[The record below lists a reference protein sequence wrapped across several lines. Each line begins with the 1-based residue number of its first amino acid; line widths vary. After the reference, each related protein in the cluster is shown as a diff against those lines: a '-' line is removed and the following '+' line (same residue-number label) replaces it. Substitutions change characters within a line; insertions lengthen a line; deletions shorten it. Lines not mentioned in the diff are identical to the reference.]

1 MLWPDAVVTG
11 GPTLTTMTTGPLLLS
26 ELGSDPGSVLR
37 LVARFDALEE
47 QEANA
52 DAAVRFAALTAECP
66 VGVRWP
72 GGTVVRYDASGRL
85 DPGDPIEDGAAPPS
99 DRDETVV
106 WVERDGPGH
115 PLDQVLLDRLR
126 RLVGRVA
133 ARTGVSGTPHL
144 GAPALLE
151 VVLSAKEHRE
161 DRARAIR
168 LLGLDETRPTCVLAA
183 SGHSPRETVRLITAE
198 LPTPTVRS
206 AVIGNATAIVCQG
219 SFDMRELSDRLER
232 LVVGHFPAV
241 VNIGTAS
248 GPWVG
253 IGSLGSAFGAST
265 SWHEAV
271 RALRFASSTGFG
283 RRVVAYERLSSL
295 ELLAE
300 LPIDRVRRNRDVAR
314 INDIASSPAGDLDVR
329 TTEAF
334 FVYGSLRRTAA
345 ELHVHH
351 STVAARLARVQTAM
365 GWDLEDP
372 VDRFLGTLVLMVRR
386 IAMTS
391 AELADADLL

>member
-1 MLWPDAVVTG
+1 
-11 GPTLTTMTTGPLLLS
+11 MTTAPVLLS
-26 ELGSDPGSVLR
+26 ELGTDPASVLR
-37 LVARFDALEE
+37 LVAQFDAMEE

-52 DAAVRFAALTAECP
+52 DAAVRFAALTAGCP

-72 GGTVVRYDASGRL
+72 GGTAVRYDASGRL
-85 DPGDPIEDGAAPPS
+85 DPIDDGAAPPVGH
-99 DRDETVV
+99 ETVV
-106 WVERDGPGH
+106 WVERDGSGH
-115 PLDQVLLDRLR
+115 PLDAVLLDRLR
-126 RLVGRVA
+126 RVIGRVA

-144 GAPALLE
+144 GDPALLE

-161 DRARAIR
+161 DRARAMR
-168 LLGLDETRPTCVLAA
+168 LLGLDELRPTCVLAA
-183 SGHSPRETVRLITAE
+183 SGHSPGETVHLITDVLSA
-198 LPTPTVRS
+198 PTVRS

-232 LVVGHFPAV
+232 LIVERFPAV
-241 VNIGTAS
+241 VSTHTAS

-253 IGSLGSAFGAST
+253 IGSVGSAFSAST

-295 ELLAE
+295 ELLAD

-314 INDIASSPAGDLDVR
+314 INEIASTPAGDLDVQ

-351 STVAARLARVQTAM
+351 STVAARLARIQAAM
-365 GWDLEDP
+365 GWDFEDP

-386 IAMTS
+386 ISMSS

>member
-1 MLWPDAVVTG
+1 
-11 GPTLTTMTTGPLLLS
+11 MTTAPVLLS
-26 ELGSDPGSVLR
+26 ELGTDPASVLR
-37 LVARFDALEE
+37 LVAQFDALEE
-47 QEANA
+47 QEVNA
-52 DAAVRFAALTAECP
+52 DAAVRFAALIAGCP
-66 VGVRWP
+66 AGVRWP
-72 GGTVVRYDASGRL
+72 GGTAVRYDASGRL
-85 DPGDPIEDGAAPPS
+85 DPIESGAAPVPEG
-99 DRDETVV
+99 DEIVV
-106 WVERDGPGH
+106 WVEREGSGH
-115 PLDQVLLDRLR
+115 PLDGVLLDRLR
-126 RLVGRVA
+126 RVVGRVA

-144 GAPALLE
+144 GDPALLE
-151 VVLSAKEHRE
+151 VVVSAKEHRE

-168 LLGLDETRPTCVLAA
+168 LLGLDETRPTCVLAT
-183 SGHSPRETVRLITAE
+183 SGHSPRETVRLVTGE
-198 LPTPTVRS
+198 LAAPTVRS

-232 LVVGHFPAV
+232 VIVEQFPAV
-241 VNIGTAS
+241 VNTGTAS
-248 GPWVG
+248 GPWIG
-253 IGSLGSAFGAST
+253 IGSVGSAFGAST

-295 ELLAE
+295 ELLAD
-300 LPIDRVRRNRDVAR
+300 LPIERVRRNRDVAR
-314 INDIASSPAGDLDVR
+314 INEIAATPAGDLDVR

-351 STVAARLARVQTAM
+351 STVAARLARVQAAM
-365 GWDLEDP
+365 GWDFEDP

-386 IAMTS
+386 ISMSS

>member
-1 MLWPDAVVTG
+1 
-11 GPTLTTMTTGPLLLS
+11 MTTAPVLLS
-26 ELGSDPGSVLR
+26 ELGTDPASVLR
-37 LVARFDALEE
+37 LVAQFDAMEE

-52 DAAVRFAALTAECP
+52 DAAVRFAALTAGCP

-85 DPGDPIEDGAAPPS
+85 DPIDDGAPPVGH
-99 DRDETVV
+99 ETVV
-106 WVERDGPGH
+106 WVERDGAGH
-115 PLDQVLLDRLR
+115 PLDAVLLDRLR
-126 RLVGRVA
+126 RLLGRVA

-144 GAPALLE
+144 GDPALLE

-183 SGHSPRETVRLITAE
+183 SGHSPRETVRLVTGE
-198 LPTPTVRS
+198 LAAPTVRS

-219 SFDMRELSDRLER
+219 SFDMTELSDRLER
-232 LVVGHFPAV
+232 VIVEQFPAV

-248 GPWVG
+248 GPWIG
-253 IGSLGSAFGAST
+253 IGSVGSAFSASA
-265 SWHEAV
+265 SWHEAI

-295 ELLAE
+295 ELLAD

-314 INDIASSPAGDLDVR
+314 INEIASTPAGDLDVR

-351 STVAARLARVQTAM
+351 STVAARLARVQAAM
-365 GWDLEDP
+365 GWDFEEP

-386 IAMTS
+386 IAMSS

>member
-1 MLWPDAVVTG
+1 
-11 GPTLTTMTTGPLLLS
+11 MTTGPLVLS
-26 ELGSDPGSVLR
+26 ELGTDPASVLR
-37 LVARFDALEE
+37 LVGQFDALEE
-47 QEANA
+47 QEVNA
-52 DAAVRFAALTAECP
+52 DAAVRFAALIAGCP

-85 DPGDPIEDGAAPPS
+85 DPIEDGAAPPPNQQ
-99 DRDETVV
+99 ETVV

-115 PLDQVLLDRLR
+115 PLDAVLLDRLR

-133 ARTGVSGTPHL
+133 VRTGVSGTPHL
-144 GAPALLE
+144 GDPALLE

-183 SGHSPRETVRLITAE
+183 SGHSPRETVRLVTGE
-198 LPTPTVRS
+198 LAAPTVRS

-232 LVVGHFPAV
+232 LIVEQFPAV
-241 VNIGTAS
+241 VNVGTAA
-248 GPWVG
+248 GPWIG
-253 IGSLGSAFGAST
+253 IGSMGNAFAAST
-265 SWHEAV
+265 SWHEAI

-295 ELLAE
+295 ELLAD

-314 INDIASSPAGDLDVR
+314 INEIASTPAGDLDVQ

-345 ELHVHH
+345 EMHVHH
-351 STVAARLARVQTAM
+351 STVAARLARVQAAM
-365 GWDLEDP
+365 GWDFEDP

-386 IAMTS
+386 IAMSS

>member
-1 MLWPDAVVTG
+1 
-11 GPTLTTMTTGPLLLS
+11 MTTAPVLLS
-26 ELGSDPGSVLR
+26 ELGSDPASVLR
-37 LVARFDALEE
+37 LVAQFDALEE
-47 QEANA
+47 QEVNA
-52 DAAVRFAALTAECP
+52 DAAVRFAALIAGCP

-85 DPGDPIEDGAAPPS
+85 DPIDDGASPAC

-106 WVERDGPGH
+106 WVERDGSGH
-115 PLDQVLLDRLR
+115 PLDEVLLDRLR
-126 RLVGRVA
+126 RLISRVA

-144 GAPALLE
+144 GDPALLE

-183 SGHSPRETVRLITAE
+183 SGHSPRETLRLITGE
-198 LPTPTVRS
+198 LAAPTVRS
-206 AVIGNATAIVCQG
+206 AVIGNATAVVCQG

-232 LVVGHFPAV
+232 LIVEVFPAV
-241 VNIGTAS
+241 VNTGTAS
-248 GPWVG
+248 GPWIG
-253 IGSLGSAFGAST
+253 IGSVGNAFSAST

-295 ELLAE
+295 ELLAD

-314 INDIASSPAGDLDVR
+314 INEIASTPAGDLDVR
-329 TTEAF
+329 TAEAF

-351 STVAARLARVQTAM
+351 STVAARLARMQAAM
-365 GWDLEDP
+365 GWDFEDP

-386 IAMTS
+386 IAISS

>member
-1 MLWPDAVVTG
+1 MTN
-11 GPTLTTMTTGPLLLS
+11 GPVLLS
-26 ELGSDPGSVLR
+26 ELGTDPASVLR
-37 LVARFDALEE
+37 LVGQFDALEE
-47 QEANA
+47 QAA
-52 DAAVRFAALTAECP
+52 DVDAAVRFAATVAASP

-72 GGTVVRYDASGRL
+72 DGAVVRYDASGQS
-85 DPGDPIEDGAAPPS
+85 DSS
-99 DRDETVV
+99 DRAVPAPDRNDVVV
-106 WVERDGPGH
+106 WLERGGPGH

-126 RLVGRVA
+126 RLVRRFG
-133 ARTGVSGTPHL
+133 ARPSVSETPHL
-144 GAPALLE
+144 GDPALLE
-151 VVLSAKEHRE
+151 VVLSGKEHRE

-183 SGHSPRETVRLITAE
+183 SGHSPPETVRFITDE
-198 LPTPTVRS
+198 LPAAAVRT

-219 SFDMRELSDRLER
+219 AFDMRELSDRLEQR
-232 LVVGHFPAV
+232 IVERFPAV
-241 VNIGTAS
+241 VSTHTAS

-253 IGSLGSAFGAST
+253 IGSAGSAFNAST
-265 SWHEAV
+265 SWNEAV

-295 ELLAE
+295 ELLAD
-300 LPIDRVRRNRDVAR
+300 LPADRVRRNRDVVR
-314 INDIASSPAGDLDVR
+314 IDEIASTPSGDLDVQ

-351 STVAARLARVQTAM
+351 STVAARLARVQAAM
-365 GWDLEDP
+365 GWDFEDP

-386 IAMTS
+386 IALSS

>member
-1 MLWPDAVVTG
+1 
-11 GPTLTTMTTGPLLLS
+11 MTTAPVLLS
-26 ELGSDPGSVLR
+26 ELGSDPASVLR
-37 LVARFDALEE
+37 LVAQFDALEE

-52 DAAVRFAALTAECP
+52 DAAVRFAALIAGCP

-85 DPGDPIEDGAAPPS
+85 DPVEGGAGPAS
-99 DRDETVV
+99 DRNETVV

-115 PLDQVLLDRLR
+115 PLDDVLLDRLR

-133 ARTGVSGTPHL
+133 ARTGVSGVPHL
-144 GAPALLE
+144 GDPALLE

-183 SGHSPRETVRLITAE
+183 SGHSPRETVRLITGE
-198 LPTPTVRS
+198 LAAPTVRS

-219 SFDMRELSDRLER
+219 TFDMRELSDRLER
-232 LVVGHFPAV
+232 LVVEQFPAV
-241 VNIGTAS
+241 VNTGTAS
-248 GPWVG
+248 GPWIG
-253 IGSLGSAFGAST
+253 IGSVGNAFSAST

-295 ELLAE
+295 ELLAD

-314 INDIASSPAGDLDVR
+314 INEIASTPAGDLDVR

-351 STVAARLARVQTAM
+351 STVAARLARVQAAM
-365 GWDLEDP
+365 GWDFEDP

-386 IAMTS
+386 IAMSS

>member
-1 MLWPDAVVTG
+1 
-11 GPTLTTMTTGPLLLS
+11 MTTVPVLLS
-26 ELGSDPGSVLR
+26 ELGSDPASVLR
-37 LVARFDALEE
+37 LVAQFDALEE
-47 QEANA
+47 QEVNA
-52 DAAVRFAALTAECP
+52 DAAVRFAALVAGCP

-85 DPGDPIEDGAAPPS
+85 DPIDDGAWPAS
-99 DRDETVV
+99 DRHETVV
-106 WVERDGPGH
+106 WVERDGSGH
-115 PLDQVLLDRLR
+115 PLDEVLLDRLR
-126 RLVGRVA
+126 RLVSHVA

-144 GAPALLE
+144 GDPALLE

-183 SGHSPRETVRLITAE
+183 SGHSPRETLRLITDE
-198 LPTPTVRS
+198 LAAPTVRS
-206 AVIGNATAIVCQG
+206 AVIGNATAVVCQG

-232 LVVGHFPAV
+232 LVVEQFPAV
-241 VNIGTAS
+241 VNTGTAS
-248 GPWVG
+248 GPWIG
-253 IGSLGSAFGAST
+253 IGSVGNAFSAST

-295 ELLAE
+295 ELLAD

-314 INDIASSPAGDLDVR
+314 INEIASTPAGDLDVR
-329 TTEAF
+329 TAEAF
-334 FVYGSLRRTAA
+334 FVYGSLRRTAT

-351 STVAARLARVQTAM
+351 STVAARVARVQAAM
-365 GWDLEDP
+365 GWDFEDP
-372 VDRFLGTLVLMVRR
+372 VDRFLGTLVLTIRR
-386 IAMTS
+386 IAMSS

>member
-1 MLWPDAVVTG
+1 
-11 GPTLTTMTTGPLLLS
+11 MTTGPVLLS
-26 ELGSDPGSVLR
+26 ELGTDPASVLR
-37 LVARFDALEE
+37 LVAQFDALEE
-47 QEANA
+47 QEADA
-52 DAAVRFAALTAECP
+52 DAAVRFAALAAQCP
-66 VGVRWP
+66 VSVCWP
-72 GGTVVRYDASGRL
+72 GGAVVRYDASGRP
-85 DPGDPIEDGAAPPS
+85 DPVAGDRVPVSDGPEPVA
-99 DRDETVV
+99 
-106 WVERDGPGH
+106 WLERDGSGH
-115 PLDQVLLDRLR
+115 PLDDVLLDRLR
-126 RLVGRVA
+126 RVVRRVA

-144 GAPALLE
+144 GDPALPE
-151 VVLSAKEHRE
+151 VVLSGKEHRE

-183 SGHSPRETVRLITAE
+183 SGHSPAETVRLITGE
-198 LPTPTVRS
+198 LPVTTVRS
-206 AVIGNATAIVCQG
+206 AVIGNATAILCQG
-219 SFDMRELSDRLER
+219 TFDIRELSDRLER
-232 LVVGHFPAV
+232 VVVEHFPAT
-241 VNIGTAS
+241 VNTHAAA

-253 IGSLGSAFGAST
+253 IGSVGTAFSAST

-295 ELLAE
+295 ELLAD

-314 INDIASSPAGDLDVR
+314 INEIAATPAGELDVE

-351 STVAARLARVQTAM
+351 STVAARLARIQARM
-365 GWDLEDP
+365 GWDFEDP

-386 IAMTS
+386 IALSS

>member
-1 MLWPDAVVTG
+1 
-11 GPTLTTMTTGPLLLS
+11 MTTGPLQLS
-26 ELGSDPGSVLR
+26 ELGTDPGSVLR
-37 LVARFDALEE
+37 LVAQFDALEE
-47 QEANA
+47 QEVNA
-52 DAAVRFAALTAECP
+52 DAAVRFAALTAGCP

-85 DPGDPIEDGAAPPS
+85 DPVDEGAAPAS
-99 DRDETVV
+99 GHEIVV

-115 PLDQVLLDRLR
+115 PLDDVLLDRLQ
-126 RLVGRVA
+126 RLIGRVA

-144 GAPALLE
+144 GDPALLE

-183 SGHSPRETVRLITAE
+183 SGHSPRETVRLITGE
-198 LPTPTVRS
+198 LAAPTVRS

-232 LVVGHFPAV
+232 RIVEEFPAV
-241 VNIGTAS
+241 VNTGTAS
-248 GPWVG
+248 GPWIG
-253 IGSLGSAFGAST
+253 IGSVGNAFSAST

-295 ELLAE
+295 ELLAD

-314 INDIASSPAGDLDVR
+314 INEIASTAAGDLDVR

-351 STVAARLARVQTAM
+351 STVAARLARVQAAM
-365 GWDLEDP
+365 GWDFEDP

-386 IAMTS
+386 IAMSS

>member
-1 MLWPDAVVTG
+1 MLWPDAEVG
-11 GPTLTTMTTGPLLLS
+11 SGPTLSIMTTVPVLLS
-26 ELGSDPGSVLR
+26 ELGSDPASVLR
-37 LVARFDALEE
+37 LVAQFDALEE
-47 QEANA
+47 QEVNA
-52 DAAVRFAALTAECP
+52 DAAVRFAALIAGCP

-85 DPGDPIEDGAAPPS
+85 DPIDDGASQAS
-99 DRDETVV
+99 DRHETVV
-106 WVERDGPGH
+106 WVERDGSGH
-115 PLDQVLLDRLR
+115 PLDEVLLDRLR
-126 RLVGRVA
+126 RLVSHVA
-133 ARTGVSGTPHL
+133 ARTGVSGTPYL
-144 GAPALLE
+144 GDPALLE

-183 SGHSPRETVRLITAE
+183 SGHSPRETLRLITDE
-198 LPTPTVRS
+198 LAAPTVRS
-206 AVIGNATAIVCQG
+206 AVIGNATAVVCQG

-232 LVVGHFPAV
+232 LIVEQFPAV
-241 VNIGTAS
+241 VSTGTAS
-248 GPWVG
+248 GPWIG
-253 IGSLGSAFGAST
+253 IGSVGNAFSAST

-295 ELLAE
+295 ELLAD

-314 INDIASSPAGDLDVR
+314 INEIASTPAGDLDVR

-351 STVAARLARVQTAM
+351 STVAARLARVQAAM
-365 GWDLEDP
+365 GWDFEDP

-386 IAMTS
+386 IAMSS

>member
-1 MLWPDAVVTG
+1 
-11 GPTLTTMTTGPLLLS
+11 MTTGPLVLS
-26 ELGSDPGSVLR
+26 ELGTDPASVLR
-37 LVARFDALEE
+37 LVAQFDAMEE
-47 QEANA
+47 QEVNV
-52 DAAVRFAALTAECP
+52 DAAVRFAALIAGCP
-66 VGVRWP
+66 VGVRRP

-85 DPGDPIEDGAAPPS
+85 DPIEPGAPPVPEG
-99 DRDETVV
+99 DETVV
-106 WVERDGPGH
+106 WVQRDGPGH
-115 PLDQVLLDRLR
+115 PLDAVLLDRLR
-126 RLVGRVA
+126 RLVVRLA

-144 GAPALLE
+144 GDPALLV

-168 LLGLDETRPTCVLAA
+168 LLGLDENRPTCVLAA
-183 SGHSPRETVRLITAE
+183 SGHSPRETVRLITGE
-198 LPTPTVRS
+198 LAAPTVRS

-219 SFDMRELSDRLER
+219 SFDMTELSDRLER
-232 LVVGHFPAV
+232 VIVEQFPAV
-241 VNIGTAS
+241 VNTGTAS
-248 GPWVG
+248 GPWIG
-253 IGSLGSAFGAST
+253 IGSVGSAFSAST

-283 RRVVAYERLSSL
+283 RRVVAHERLSSL
-295 ELLAE
+295 ELLAD

-314 INDIASSPAGDLDVR
+314 INEIAATPAGDLDVQ

-351 STVAARLARVQTAM
+351 STVAARLARVQAAM
-365 GWDLEDP
+365 GWDFEDP

-386 IAMTS
+386 IAMSS

>member
-1 MLWPDAVVTG
+1 
-11 GPTLTTMTTGPLLLS
+11 MTTAPVLLS
-26 ELGSDPGSVLR
+26 ELGSDPASVLR
-37 LVARFDALEE
+37 LVAQFDALEE
-47 QEANA
+47 QEVNA
-52 DAAVRFAALTAECP
+52 DAAVRFAALIAGCP

-85 DPGDPIEDGAAPPS
+85 DPIDDGASPAC

-106 WVERDGPGH
+106 WVERDGSGH
-115 PLDQVLLDRLR
+115 PLDEVLLDRLR
-126 RLVGRVA
+126 RLISRVA

-144 GAPALLE
+144 GDPALLE

-183 SGHSPRETVRLITAE
+183 SGHSPRETLRLITGE
-198 LPTPTVRS
+198 LAAPTVRS
-206 AVIGNATAIVCQG
+206 AVIGNATAVVCQG

-232 LVVGHFPAV
+232 LIVEVFPAV
-241 VNIGTAS
+241 VNTGTAS
-248 GPWVG
+248 GPWIG
-253 IGSLGSAFGAST
+253 IGSVGNAFSAST

-295 ELLAE
+295 ELLAD

-314 INDIASSPAGDLDVR
+314 INEIASTPAGDLDVR
-329 TTEAF
+329 TAEAF

-351 STVAARLARVQTAM
+351 STVAARLARMQAAM
-365 GWDLEDP
+365 GWDFEDP
-372 VDRFLGTLVLMVRR
+372 VDRFLGTLVLIVRR
-386 IAMTS
+386 IAISS

>member
-1 MLWPDAVVTG
+1 
-11 GPTLTTMTTGPLLLS
+11 MTAGPLVLS
-26 ELGSDPGSVLR
+26 ELGSDPASVLR
-37 LVARFDALEE
+37 LVTQFDALEE
-47 QEANA
+47 QEVNA
-52 DAAVRFAALTAECP
+52 DAAVRFAALIAGCP
-66 VGVRWP
+66 IGVRWP
-72 GGTVVRYDASGRL
+72 GGTAVRYDASGRL
-85 DPGDPIEDGAAPPS
+85 DPTESGAAAA
-99 DRDETVV
+99 DGDEIVV
-106 WVERDGPGH
+106 WVEREGSGH
-115 PLDQVLLDRLR
+115 PLDGVLLDRLR
-126 RLVGRVA
+126 RVVRHVA

-144 GAPALLE
+144 GDPALLE
-151 VVLSAKEHRE
+151 VVVSAKEHRE

-183 SGHSPRETVRLITAE
+183 SGHSPRETVRLVTGE
-198 LPTPTVRS
+198 LAAPTVRS

-232 LVVGHFPAV
+232 VIVEQFPAV
-241 VNIGTAS
+241 VNTGTAP
-248 GPWVG
+248 GPWIG
-253 IGSLGSAFGAST
+253 IGSVGSAFSAST

-295 ELLAE
+295 ELLAD
-300 LPIDRVRRNRDVAR
+300 LPIERVRRNRDVAR
-314 INDIASSPAGDLDVR
+314 INEIAATPAGDLDVR

-351 STVAARLARVQTAM
+351 STVAARLARVQAAM
-365 GWDLEDP
+365 GWDFEDP

-386 IAMTS
+386 ISMSS

>member
-1 MLWPDAVVTG
+1 
-11 GPTLTTMTTGPLLLS
+11 MTTGPLVLS
-26 ELGSDPGSVLR
+26 ELGTDPASVLR
-37 LVARFDALEE
+37 LVAQFDAMEE
-47 QEANA
+47 QEVNV
-52 DAAVRFAALTAECP
+52 DAAVRFAALIAGCP

-85 DPGDPIEDGAAPPS
+85 DPIEPGAPPVPEG
-99 DRDETVV
+99 DETVV
-106 WVERDGPGH
+106 WVQRDGPGH
-115 PLDQVLLDRLR
+115 PLDAVLLDRLR
-126 RLVGRVA
+126 RLVVRLA

-144 GAPALLE
+144 GDPALLE

-168 LLGLDETRPTCVLAA
+168 LLGLDENRPTCVLAA
-183 SGHSPRETVRLITAE
+183 SGHPPRETVRLITGE
-198 LPTPTVRS
+198 LAAPTVRS

-219 SFDMRELSDRLER
+219 SFDMTELSDRLER
-232 LVVGHFPAV
+232 VIVEQFPAV
-241 VNIGTAS
+241 VNTGTAS
-248 GPWVG
+248 GPWIG
-253 IGSLGSAFGAST
+253 IGSVGSVFSAST

-283 RRVVAYERLSSL
+283 RRVVAHERLSSL
-295 ELLAE
+295 ELLAD
-300 LPIDRVRRNRDVAR
+300 LPIDRVRRNRDVVR
-314 INDIASSPAGDLDVR
+314 INEIAATPAGDLDVQ

-351 STVAARLARVQTAM
+351 STVAARLARVQAAM
-365 GWDLEDP
+365 GWDFEDP

-386 IAMTS
+386 IAMSS

>member
-1 MLWPDAVVTG
+1 
-11 GPTLTTMTTGPLLLS
+11 MTTAPVLLS
-26 ELGSDPGSVLR
+26 ELGSDPASVLR
-37 LVARFDALEE
+37 LVAQFDALEE

-52 DAAVRFAALTAECP
+52 DAAVRFAALIAGCP

-85 DPGDPIEDGAAPPS
+85 DPIADGASPPS
-99 DRDETVV
+99 DRHETVV
-106 WVERDGPGH
+106 WVERDGSGH
-115 PLDQVLLDRLR
+115 PLDEVLLDRLR
-126 RLVGRVA
+126 RLVSHVA

-144 GAPALLE
+144 GDPALLE

-183 SGHSPRETVRLITAE
+183 SGHSPRETLRLITDE
-198 LPTPTVRS
+198 LAAPTVRS
-206 AVIGNATAIVCQG
+206 AVIGNATAVVCQG

-232 LVVGHFPAV
+232 LIVEQFPAV
-241 VNIGTAS
+241 VSTGTAS
-248 GPWVG
+248 GPWIG
-253 IGSLGSAFGAST
+253 IGSVGNAFSATT

-295 ELLAE
+295 ELLAD

-314 INDIASSPAGDLDVR
+314 INEIASTPAGDLDVR

-334 FVYGSLRRTAA
+334 FVYGSLGRTAA

-351 STVAARLARVQTAM
+351 STVAARLARVQAAM
-365 GWDLEDP
+365 GWDFEDP

-386 IAMTS
+386 IAMS
-391 AELADADLL
+391 SGALADAGLL

>member
-1 MLWPDAVVTG
+1 
-11 GPTLTTMTTGPLLLS
+11 MTTGPLLLS

-37 LVARFDALEE
+37 LVAQFDALEE
-47 QEANA
+47 QEVNA
-52 DAAVRFAALTAECP
+52 DAAVRFAALIAGCP

-85 DPGDPIEDGAAPPS
+85 DPIEDGIEGGTVPTTDQNDA
-99 DRDETVV
+99 VV
-106 WVERDGPGH
+106 WVERDGTGH
-115 PLDQVLLDRLR
+115 PLDEVLLDRLR
-126 RLVGRVA
+126 RLVRRVA

-144 GAPALLE
+144 GDPALLE

-183 SGHSPRETVRLITAE
+183 SGYSPRETVRLVTGE
-198 LPTPTVRS
+198 LPAPTVRS

-219 SFDMRELSDRLER
+219 SIDMTELSDRLER
-232 LVVGHFPAV
+232 VIVEQFPAV
-241 VNIGTAS
+241 VNTGTAS
-248 GPWVG
+248 GPWIG
-253 IGSLGSAFGAST
+253 IGSLGNAFSAST

-295 ELLAE
+295 ELLAD

-314 INDIASSPAGDLDVR
+314 INEIASSPAGELDVQ

-351 STVAARLARVQTAM
+351 STVAARLARVQAAM
-365 GWDLEDP
+365 GWDFDEP

-386 IAMTS
+386 IAMSS

>member
-1 MLWPDAVVTG
+1 
-11 GPTLTTMTTGPLLLS
+11 MTTVPVLLS
-26 ELGSDPGSVLR
+26 ELGSDPASVLR
-37 LVARFDALEE
+37 LVAQFDALEE
-47 QEANA
+47 QEVNA
-52 DAAVRFAALTAECP
+52 DAAVRFAALIAGCP

-72 GGTVVRYDASGRL
+72 GGTVVRYDASGCL
-85 DPGDPIEDGAAPPS
+85 DPIDDGASPAS
-99 DRDETVV
+99 DRHETVV
-106 WVERDGPGH
+106 WVERDGSGH
-115 PLDQVLLDRLR
+115 PLDEVLLDRLR
-126 RLVGRVA
+126 RLVSRVA

-144 GAPALLE
+144 GDPALLE

-183 SGHSPRETVRLITAE
+183 SGHSPRETLRLITDE
-198 LPTPTVRS
+198 LAAPTVRS
-206 AVIGNATAIVCQG
+206 AVIGNATAVVCQG

-232 LVVGHFPAV
+232 LIVEQFPAV
-241 VNIGTAS
+241 VSTGTAS
-248 GPWVG
+248 GPWIG
-253 IGSLGSAFGAST
+253 IGSVGNAFGAST
-265 SWHEAV
+265 AWREAV

-295 ELLAE
+295 ELLAD

-314 INDIASSPAGDLDVR
+314 INEIASTPAGDLDVR

-334 FVYGSLRRTAA
+334 FVYGSLRRSAA

-351 STVAARLARVQTAM
+351 STVAARLARVQAAM
-365 GWDLEDP
+365 GWDFEDP

-386 IAMTS
+386 IAMSS

>member
-1 MLWPDAVVTG
+1 
-11 GPTLTTMTTGPLLLS
+11 MTAGPLVLS
-26 ELGSDPGSVLR
+26 ELGSDPASVLR
-37 LVARFDALEE
+37 LVAQFDALEE
-47 QEANA
+47 QEVNA
-52 DAAVRFAALTAECP
+52 DAAVRFAALIAGCP
-66 VGVRWP
+66 IGVRWP
-72 GGTVVRYDASGRL
+72 GGTAVRYDASGRL
-85 DPGDPIEDGAAPPS
+85 DPIESGAAAA
-99 DRDETVV
+99 DGDEIVV
-106 WVERDGPGH
+106 WVEREGSGH
-115 PLDQVLLDRLR
+115 PLDGVLLDRLGR
-126 RLVGRVA
+126 VVRRVA

-144 GAPALLE
+144 GDPALLE
-151 VVLSAKEHRE
+151 VVVSAKEHRE

-183 SGHSPRETVRLITAE
+183 SGHSPRETVRLVTSE
-198 LPTPTVRS
+198 LAAPTVRS

-232 LVVGHFPAV
+232 VIVEQFPAV
-241 VNIGTAS
+241 VNTGTAS
-248 GPWVG
+248 GPWIG
-253 IGSLGSAFGAST
+253 IGSVGSAFSAST

-295 ELLAE
+295 ELLAD
-300 LPIDRVRRNRDVAR
+300 LPIERVRRNRDVAR
-314 INDIASSPAGDLDVR
+314 INEIAATPAGDLDVR

-351 STVAARLARVQTAM
+351 STVAARLARVQAAM
-365 GWDLEDP
+365 GWDFEDP

-386 IAMTS
+386 ISMSS

>member
-1 MLWPDAVVTG
+1 
-11 GPTLTTMTTGPLLLS
+11 MTTGPLVLS
-26 ELGSDPGSVLR
+26 ELGTDPASVLR
-37 LVARFDALEE
+37 LVAQFDAMEE
-47 QEANA
+47 QEVNV
-52 DAAVRFAALTAECP
+52 DAAVRFAALIAGCP

-85 DPGDPIEDGAAPPS
+85 DPIEPGAPPVPEG
-99 DRDETVV
+99 DETVV
-106 WVERDGPGH
+106 WVQRDGPGH
-115 PLDQVLLDRLR
+115 PLDAVLLDRLR
-126 RLVGRVA
+126 RLVVRLA

-144 GAPALLE
+144 GDPALLE

-168 LLGLDETRPTCVLAA
+168 LLGLDENRPTCVLAA
-183 SGHSPRETVRLITAE
+183 SGHSPRETVRLITGE
-198 LPTPTVRS
+198 LAAPTVRS

-219 SFDMRELSDRLER
+219 SFDMTELSDRLER
-232 LVVGHFPAV
+232 VIVEQFPAV
-241 VNIGTAS
+241 VNTGTAS
-248 GPWVG
+248 GPWIG
-253 IGSLGSAFGAST
+253 IGSVGSAFSAST

-283 RRVVAYERLSSL
+283 RRVVAHERLSSL
-295 ELLAE
+295 ELLAD

-314 INDIASSPAGDLDVR
+314 INEIAATPAGDLDVQ

-351 STVAARLARVQTAM
+351 STVAARLARVQAAM
-365 GWDLEDP
+365 GWDFEDP

-386 IAMTS
+386 IAMSS

>member
-1 MLWPDAVVTG
+1 
-11 GPTLTTMTTGPLLLS
+11 MTTGPVLLS
-26 ELGSDPGSVLR
+26 ELGSDPASVLR
-37 LVARFDALEE
+37 LVAQFDALEE

-52 DAAVRFAALTAECP
+52 DAAVRFAALAAGCP

-85 DPGDPIEDGAAPPS
+85 DPIDDGAAPAS
-99 DRDETVV
+99 GSAGHETVV
-106 WVERDGPGH
+106 WVERDGSGH
-115 PLDQVLLDRLR
+115 PLDAVLLDRLR
-126 RLVGRVA
+126 RVLSRVA
-133 ARTGVSGTPHL
+133 QRTGVSGTPHL
-144 GAPALLE
+144 GDPALLE
-151 VVLSAKEHRE
+151 VVLSGKEHRE

-168 LLGLDETRPTCVLAA
+168 LLGLDEARPTFVVAA
-183 SGHSPRETVRLITAE
+183 SGHSPSETVRLISDA
-198 LPTPTVRS
+198 LPAPALRS

-219 SFDMRELSDRLER
+219 SVDMREFSDRLER
-232 LVVGHFPAV
+232 VIVEQFPAV
-241 VNIGTAS
+241 VNTGTAS
-248 GPWVG
+248 GPWIG
-253 IGSLGSAFGAST
+253 IGSVGNAFSASA

-295 ELLAE
+295 ELLAD

-314 INDIASSPAGDLDVR
+314 INEIASSPAGELDVQ

-365 GWDLEDP
+365 GWDFEDP

-386 IAMTS
+386 IAMSS

>member
-1 MLWPDAVVTG
+1 
-11 GPTLTTMTTGPLLLS
+11 MTTVPVLLS
-26 ELGSDPGSVLR
+26 ELGSDPASVLR
-37 LVARFDALEE
+37 LVAQFDALEE
-47 QEANA
+47 QEVNA
-52 DAAVRFAALTAECP
+52 DAAVRFAALIAGCP

-72 GGTVVRYDASGRL
+72 GGTVVRYDASGCL
-85 DPGDPIEDGAAPPS
+85 DPIDGGASPAS
-99 DRDETVV
+99 DRHETVV
-106 WVERDGPGH
+106 WVERDGSGH
-115 PLDQVLLDRLR
+115 PLDEVLLDRLR
-126 RLVGRVA
+126 RLVSRVA

-144 GAPALLE
+144 GDPALLE

-183 SGHSPRETVRLITAE
+183 SGHSPRETLRLITDE
-198 LPTPTVRS
+198 LAAPTVRS
-206 AVIGNATAIVCQG
+206 AVIGNATAVVCQG

-232 LVVGHFPAV
+232 LIVEQFPAV
-241 VNIGTAS
+241 VSTGTAS
-248 GPWVG
+248 GPWIG
-253 IGSLGSAFGAST
+253 IGSVGNAFSAST
-265 SWHEAV
+265 SWREAV

-295 ELLAE
+295 ELLAD

-314 INDIASSPAGDLDVR
+314 INEIASTPAGDLDVR

-334 FVYGSLRRTAA
+334 FVYGSLRRSAA

-351 STVAARLARVQTAM
+351 STVAARLARVQAAM
-365 GWDLEDP
+365 GWDFEDP

-386 IAMTS
+386 IAMSS

>member
-1 MLWPDAVVTG
+1 
-11 GPTLTTMTTGPLLLS
+11 MTTGPVLLS
-26 ELGSDPGSVLR
+26 DLGTDPASVLR
-37 LVARFDALEE
+37 LVAQFDALEE
-47 QEANA
+47 EEATA
-52 DAAVRFAALTAECP
+52 DAAVRFAALVAQCP

-72 GGTVVRYDASGRL
+72 GGTVVRYDASGRP
-85 DPGDPIEDGAAPPS
+85 DPVDRGGPPVSDGLEA
-99 DRDETVV
+99 VV
-106 WVERDGPGH
+106 WLERDGSGH
-115 PLDQVLLDRLR
+115 PLDDVLLDRLR
-126 RLVGRVA
+126 RVVRRVA

-144 GAPALLE
+144 GDPALLE
-151 VVLSAKEHRE
+151 VVLSGKEHRE

-168 LLGLDETRPTCVLAA
+168 LLGLDESRPTCVLAT
-183 SGHSPRETVRLITAE
+183 SGHSPPETVRLITGE
-198 LPTPTVRS
+198 LPVPTVRS
-206 AVIGNATAIVCQG
+206 AVIGNATAILCQG

-232 LVVGHFPAV
+232 VVVEHFPAV
-241 VNIGTAS
+241 VNTHTAA

-253 IGSLGSAFGAST
+253 IGSVGNAFGAST

-295 ELLAE
+295 ELLAD

-314 INDIASSPAGDLDVR
+314 INEIASTPAGELDVE

-334 FVYGSLRRTAA
+334 FVYGSLRRTAT

-351 STVAARLARVQTAM
+351 STVAARLARIQARM
-365 GWDLEDP
+365 GWDFEDP

-386 IAMTS
+386 IALSS

>member
-1 MLWPDAVVTG
+1 MLWPDAAVAC
-11 GPTLTTMTTGPLLLS
+11 GPTLSTMTTGPLLLS

-37 LVARFDALEE
+37 LVAQFDTLEE
-47 QEANA
+47 QEVNA
-52 DAAVRFAALTAECP
+52 DAAVRFAALTAQCP

-85 DPGDPIEDGAAPPS
+85 DPIEDEAARTS
-99 DRDETVV
+99 RHETVV
-106 WVERDGPGH
+106 WVERDGSGH
-115 PLDQVLLDRLR
+115 PLDDVLLDRLR
-126 RLVGRVA
+126 RLLSRVA

-144 GAPALLE
+144 GDPALLE
-151 VVLSAKEHRE
+151 VVLSGKEHRE

-183 SGHSPRETVRLITAE
+183 SGHSPQETLRLITGE

-232 LVVGHFPAV
+232 RIVEQFPAV
-241 VNIGTAS
+241 VNVGTAS

-253 IGSLGSAFGAST
+253 IGSLGNAFAAST

-283 RRVVAYERLSSL
+283 RRVVAYDRLSSL
-295 ELLAE
+295 ELLAD

-314 INDIASSPAGDLDVR
+314 INDIASSAAGDLDVR

-365 GWDLEDP
+365 GWDFDDP

-386 IAMTS
+386 IAMSS

>member
-1 MLWPDAVVTG
+1 MLWLDAGVG
-11 GPTLTTMTTGPLLLS
+11 SGPTLSIMTTAPVLLS
-26 ELGSDPGSVLR
+26 ELGSDPASVLR
-37 LVARFDALEE
+37 LVAQFDALEE
-47 QEANA
+47 QEVNA
-52 DAAVRFAALTAECP
+52 DAAVRFAALIAGCP

-85 DPGDPIEDGAAPPS
+85 DPIDDGASPAC

-106 WVERDGPGH
+106 WVERDGSGH
-115 PLDQVLLDRLR
+115 PLDEVLLDRLR
-126 RLVGRVA
+126 RLISRVA

-144 GAPALLE
+144 GDPALLE

-183 SGHSPRETVRLITAE
+183 SGHSPRETLRLITGE
-198 LPTPTVRS
+198 LAAPTVRS
-206 AVIGNATAIVCQG
+206 AVIGNATAVVCQG

-232 LVVGHFPAV
+232 LIVEQFPAV
-241 VNIGTAS
+241 VNTGTAS
-248 GPWVG
+248 GPWIG
-253 IGSLGSAFGAST
+253 IGSVGNAFSAST

-295 ELLAE
+295 ELLAD

-314 INDIASSPAGDLDVR
+314 INEIASTPAGDLDVR
-329 TTEAF
+329 TAEAF

-351 STVAARLARVQTAM
+351 STVAARLARMQAAM
-365 GWDLEDP
+365 GWDFEDP

-386 IAMTS
+386 IAISS
-391 AELADADLL
+391 AELGDADLL

>member
-1 MLWPDAVVTG
+1 
-11 GPTLTTMTTGPLLLS
+11 MTTVPVLLS
-26 ELGSDPGSVLR
+26 ELGSDPASVLR
-37 LVARFDALEE
+37 LVAQFDALEE
-47 QEANA
+47 QEVNA
-52 DAAVRFAALTAECP
+52 DAAVRFAALIAGCP

-85 DPGDPIEDGAAPPS
+85 DPIDDGASPAS
-99 DRDETVV
+99 DRPETAV
-106 WVERDGPGH
+106 WVERDGSGH
-115 PLDQVLLDRLR
+115 PLDEVLLDRLR
-126 RLVGRVA
+126 RLVSHVA

-144 GAPALLE
+144 GDPALLE

-183 SGHSPRETVRLITAE
+183 SGHSPRETLRLITDE
-198 LPTPTVRS
+198 LAAPTVRS
-206 AVIGNATAIVCQG
+206 AVIGNATAVVCQG

-232 LVVGHFPAV
+232 LVVEQFPAV
-241 VNIGTAS
+241 VSTGTAS
-248 GPWVG
+248 GPWIG
-253 IGSLGSAFGAST
+253 IGSVGNAFSAST

-295 ELLAE
+295 ELLAD

-314 INDIASSPAGDLDVR
+314 INEIASTPAGDLDVR
-329 TTEAF
+329 TAEAF
-334 FVYGSLRRTAA
+334 FVYGSLRRTAT

-351 STVAARLARVQTAM
+351 STVAARVARVQAAM
-365 GWDLEDP
+365 GWDFEDP
-372 VDRFLGTLVLMVRR
+372 VDRFLGTLVLTIRR
-386 IAMTS
+386 IAMSS